1 VDHDSR
7 PTTDV
12 IREVPAAETF
22 EDKLWALAQAAIVI
36 NSQRSVDQ
44 MLSTITDQARKV
56 IGAHQ
61 ASTSLTVEGTGAPE
75 GWPQRN
81 ISVSLSPAYE
91 PWNTYTRASGGS
103 PMYGLVCADNDVVR
117 LTHDQLVAHPLWRD
131 FGDERHHHPPMRG
144 WLAAPLV
151 HSDGRNLGILQLS
164 DRYEGEFTETDEAL
178 LVQLAQL
185 ASIAVEKA
193 QLAGERDRQADRL
206 RGLAEAAV
214 AISSPLEM
222 QEVLDRI
229 TRVAA
234 DLIGAH
240 QAVTSLTVDRSWQ
253 QSITSTLLSDRYASW
268 RDYAQQ
274 PDGSGIYARVVER
287 NRTVRLTQR
296 ELERHPDF
304 LGFGDHATD
313 HPPMRGWLAVPLATV
328 AGESLGLIQ
337 LSDRFEGEFTADDQ
351 ALLEQLAQLA
361 SVAIENARLHEQL
374 VHQERQQLT
383 EDLLAGV
390 SHDMQ
395 TPLAIIL
402 GAAAAL
408 ADTREAPAEE
418 RLQLA
423 VLLETQA
430 HRLHQLVQQF
440 LDYVRLEAG
449 EAVVP
454 RRDAVPLA
462 PLTAELRALFS
473 TEGRLE
479 IELGAAVPTVAA
491 DEDRLS
497 QVLVNLVGNA
507 LKFTSGPVRLHA
519 DTDADHV
526 AISVIDDGPGIAPEE
541 QDRVFH
547 KLYRGE
553 QARRARVAGQ
563 GLGLYVSRTLVE
575 AMDGTLTVSSTLG
588 EGCCFTVRLPAAG
601 SHGHGPNAPD
611 PVGRGSGH
619 GAAVTRT

>member
-1 VDHDSR
+1 MDDDRTAMPQVVRD
-7 PTTDV
+7 
-12 IREVPAAETF
+12 VPAAETF

-44 MLSTITDQARKV
+44 MLATITDQARKV

-61 ASTSLTVEGTGAPE
+61 ASTSLTLEGTGAAE

-81 ISVSLSPAYE
+81 ISVSLSPAYTR
-91 PWNTYTRASGGS
+91 WGTYQRSSNGS
-103 PMYGLVCADNDVVR
+103 PVYGLVCADNDVVR
-117 LTHDQLVAHPLWRD
+117 FTQDELIAHPLWRD
-131 FGDERHHHPPMRG
+131 FGEEADHHPPMRG

-151 HSDGRNLGILQLS
+151 DSDGRNLGMLQLS
-164 DRYEGEFTETDEAL
+164 DPYEGEFTETDEAL

-193 QLAGERDRQADRL
+193 QLAGERDQQADRL

-240 QAVTSLTVDRSWQ
+240 QAVTSLTVDRTWQ
-253 QSITSTLLSDRYASW
+253 QSITSTLLSDRYARW
-268 RDYAQQ
+268 RDYSVQ
-274 PDGSGIYARVVER
+274 PDGSGIYARVVE
-287 NRTVRLTQR
+287 NNEPIRLTQLQ
-296 ELERHPDF
+296 LEEHPDWR
-304 LGFGDHATD
+304 GFGEHAAD
-313 HPPMRGWLAVPLATV
+313 HPPLRGWLAVPLATV

-374 VHQERQQLT
+374 LHRERQQLT

-402 GAAAAL
+402 GAASAL
-408 ADTREAPAEE
+408 ADTREAPVEE
-418 RLQLA
+418 QAQLA
-423 VLLETQA
+423 ELLETQA

-449 EAVVP
+449 EALVP

-462 PLTAELRALFS
+462 PLVLELRALFS
-473 TEGRLE
+473 SEDRLRVG
-479 IELGAAVPTVAA
+479 LGSAAPTVAA
-491 DEDRLS
+491 DADRLS

-507 LKFTSGPVRLHA
+507 LKFSNGPVRLDAAA
-519 DTDADHV
+519 DRDHV
-526 AISVIDDGPGIAPEE
+526 TVSVTDDGPGIGPAE
-541 QDRVFH
+541 QALIFD
-547 KLYRGE
+547 KLYRGGH
-553 QARRARVAGQ
+553 ARRSRVAGQ

-575 AMDGTLTVSSTLG
+575 AMGGTLTVTSTLG
-588 EGCCFTVRLPAAG
+588 EGSCFAVRLPAAG
-601 SHGHGPNAPD
+601 VLTPGSTIADPIASAHG
-611 PVGRGSGH
+611 
-619 GAAVTRT
+619 

>member
-1 VDHDSR
+1 VDHDDR
-7 PTTDV
+7 PPPHVVRD
-12 IREVPAAETF
+12 VPAAVSF

-44 MLSTITDQARKV
+44 MLSTITDQAREV

-61 ASTSLTVEGTGAPE
+61 ASTSLTVEGTGADQ

-81 ISVSLSPAYE
+81 ISVSLSSAYE
-91 PWNTYTRASGGS
+91 RWGTYTRASGGS
-103 PMYGLVCADNDVVR
+103 PMYALVCADNDVVR
-117 LTHDQLVAHPLWRD
+117 FTHDQLVSHPSWRD

-151 HSDGRNLGILQLS
+151 DSDGRNLGILQLS

-253 QSITSTLLSDRYASW
+253 QSITSTLLSERYAAW
-268 RDYAQQ
+268 RDYAVQ
-274 PDGSGIYARVVER
+274 PDGSGIYGRVVER
-287 NRTVRLTQR
+287 NEPVRLTQA
-296 ELERHPDF
+296 ELERHADF
-304 LGFGDHATD
+304 LGFGEHAAD
-313 HPPMRGWLAVPLATV
+313 HPPMRGWLAVPLATT

-337 LSDRFEGEFTADDQ
+337 LSDRYQGDFTADDQ

-402 GAAAAL
+402 GAAGAL

-418 RLQLA
+418 RIQLA
-423 VLLETQA
+423 GLLETQA

-449 EAVVP
+449 EAVAP
-454 RRDAVPLA
+454 RREAVPLA
-462 PLTAELRALFS
+462 PLTAELRALFA

-479 IELGAAVPTVAA
+479 IDLGAAVPTVAA

-507 LKFTSGPVRLHA
+507 LKFSGGRVRLHA
-519 DTDADHV
+519 VTDGDQV
-526 AISVIDDGPGIAPEE
+526 ALAVSDDGPGIPPDERE
-541 QDRVFH
+541 RIFD

-553 QARRARVAGQ
+553 HARRSRVAGQ

-575 AMDGTLTVSSTLG
+575 AMGGTLSVSSTLG
-588 EGCCFTVRLPAAG
+588 EGACFTVRLPAA
-601 SHGHGPNAPD
+601 SSNEP
-611 PVGRGSGH
+611 
-619 GAAVTRT
+619 GASIPRSVVTTT

>member
-1 VDHDSR
+1 VDHDTR
-7 PTTDV
+7 PTPHV

-36 NSQRSVDQ
+36 NSQRSVDE
-44 MLSTITDQARKV
+44 MLTTITDQARQV
-56 IGAHQ
+56 IGAHL
-61 ASTSLTVEGTGAPE
+61 ASTSLTVEDTGARE

-81 ISVSLSPAYE
+81 ISVSLSSVYE
-91 PWNTYTRASGGS
+91 PWGTYTRASGGS

-117 LTHDQLVAHPLWRD
+117 LTHDQLVGHPLWRD

-151 HSDGRNLGILQLS
+151 HSDGSNLGILQLS

-214 AISSPLEM
+214 VISSPLEM

-253 QSITSTLLSDRYASW
+253 QSITSTLLSDRYTAW
-268 RDYAQQ
+268 RDYAVQ
-274 PDGSGIYARVVER
+274 PDGSGIYARVVEQ
-287 NRTVRLTQR
+287 NQPVRLTQE
-296 ELERHPDF
+296 ELERHPHF
-304 LGFGDHATD
+304 LGFGEHGAD

-337 LSDRFEGEFTADDQ
+337 LSDRYQGDFTADDQ

-402 GAAAAL
+402 GAAGAL
-408 ADTREAPAEE
+408 ADTREAPVEE
-418 RLQLA
+418 RLQLTG
-423 VLLETQA
+423 LLETQA

-449 EAVVP
+449 EAVAP
-454 RRDAVPLA
+454 RRDAVQLA
-462 PLTAELRALFS
+462 PLTAELRALLAA
-473 TEGRLE
+473 EARLV

-507 LKFTSGPVRLHA
+507 LKFSGGPVRLHA
-519 DTDADHV
+519 DTDRDQI
-526 AISVIDDGPGIAPEE
+526 AISVIDDGPGIPPDE

-553 QARRARVAGQ
+553 QARRSRVAGQ

-575 AMDGTLTVSSTLG
+575 AMGGTLTVRSTPG

-601 SHGHGPNAPD
+601 STSPGSSVPD
-611 PVGRGSGH
+611 LAVPGAGH
-619 GAAVTRT
+619 GAAVTTR